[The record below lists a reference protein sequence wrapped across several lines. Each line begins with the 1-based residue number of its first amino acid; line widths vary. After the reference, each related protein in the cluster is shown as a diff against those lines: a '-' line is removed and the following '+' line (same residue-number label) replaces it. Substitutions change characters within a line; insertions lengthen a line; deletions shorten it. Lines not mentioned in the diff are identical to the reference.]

1 VACDIPSHVYQYTF
15 EPNTQW
21 TKYFSPGAEIQE
33 YVKRVAKKYGVDE
46 KVRYNTKVTGAI
58 WQEEAGTWNVST
70 ESTNQT
76 GDKVEKS
83 LEAEVVI
90 SATGLLNKWKWPTI
104 EGLHEFQ
111 GKLLHSANWDTSW

>member
-1 VACDIPSHVYQYTF
+1 
-15 EPNTQW
+15 
-21 TKYFSPGAEIQE
+21 
-33 YVKRVAKKYGVDE
+33 
-46 KVRYNTKVTGAI
+46 
-58 WQEEAGTWNVST
+58 
-70 ESTNQT
+70 
-76 GDKVEKS
+76 VEKS